1 MAIYDTEEEQ
11 LEQLKKWWDD
21 NNASVLTGIIGA
33 VVLVAGINFWQK
45 YQHDAR
51 SQASQLF
58 MEALESA
65 AKNNYDSVEKISEKI
80 VSEQGSTA
88 YAEFAVLQEVK
99 VKVEQ
104 GDLEAAKI
112 LLQKE
117 LKNIDSPVLKH
128 VCRLRLLQLLLATKD
143 YEPALKLIAEV
154 DPATTEGFSA
164 NYDELQGDIYL
175 ALDRLDE
182 ARTAY
187 QSALRTG
194 QATPLAQFKLD
205 DLAAPT
211 LNENPVN

>member
-11 LEQLKKWWDD
+11 LEQLKKWWEA
-21 NNASVLTGIIGA
+21 NSTSVVAGIVGA

-51 SQASQLF
+51 SQVSQMFQEVLDS
-58 MEALESA
+58 E
-65 AKNNYDSVEKISEKI
+65 AKNNFDSVEKISEKI
-80 VSEQGSTA
+80 VAEHSSST
-88 YAEFAVLQEVK
+88 YAEFALLQEVK
-99 VKVEQ
+99 AKVER
-104 GDLEAAKI
+104 GDLEAAKVI
-112 LLQKE
+112 LVKE
-117 LKNIDSPVLKH
+117 LNNIDSPVLKH
-128 VCRLRLLQLLLATKD
+128 VCRLRLIQLLLATKD

-164 NYDELQGDIYL
+164 NYDELQGDVYV

-205 DLAAPT
+205 DLAMPA
-211 LNENPVN
+211 LNENPVK

>member
-1 MAIYDTEEEQ
+1 VAIYDTEEEQ
-11 LEQLKKWWDD
+11 LEQLKKWWEA
-21 NNASVLTGIIGA
+21 NNTSVLTGIIGA
-33 VVLVAGINFWQK
+33 IVLLAGINFWQK
-45 YQHDAR
+45 YQHDVR

-58 MEALESA
+58 QELLDNE
-65 AKNNYDSVEKISEKI
+65 AKNNFDSVEKISEKI
-80 VSEQGSTA
+80 VAEHGSTT

-99 VKVEQ
+99 AKVEK
-104 GDLEAAKI
+104 GDLEAAKT

-117 LKNIDSPVLKH
+117 LNNIDSPVLKH
-128 VCRLRLLQLLLATKD
+128 VCRLRLVQLLLAAKD

-164 NYDELQGDIYL
+164 NYDELQGDIYV

-194 QATPLAQFKLD
+194 QATPLVQFKLD
-205 DLAAPT
+205 DLAAPA
-211 LNENPVN
+211 LNENPVK